1 MLNLSKIKPLLRQKG
16 MTAQQVAK
24 ELDITQQALCKMMRE
39 NTTKISTLEQVAKL
53 LGVPV
58 SYFFDEENT
67 AEEKAEPLTPK
78 EQTELAILRER
89 VESLTIARN
98 ALQGQ
103 VDLLKEQ
110 LALLKHNSNG

>member
-1 MLNLSKIKPLLRQKG
+1 MLNLSKIKPLLRQRG

-24 ELDITQQALCKMMRE
+24 ELGITVQALCKMTRE
-39 NTTKISTLEQVAKL
+39 NTTKISTLEQIAKL
-53 LGVPV
+53 LDVPV
-58 SYFFDEENT
+58 SYFFDEEIAT
-67 AEEKAEPLTPK
+67 EEKTEPLTPQ

-89 VESLTIARN
+89 VESLIIARD

-103 VDLLKEQ
+103 VDILKEQ